1 MKKQLKKKRERKPWK
16 KAMHSIEKNGTWEML
31 TYQTKSS
38 MEIYIGDAVHCGGL
52 FINKSTFL
60 NQDLQGEVYVT

>member
-1 MKKQLKKKRERKPWK
+1 
-16 KAMHSIEKNGTWEML
+16 MHSIEKNGTWEML

-60 NQDLQGEVYVT
+60 NQDLQEEVYVT